1 MFPSVTNV
9 SLQTVLQFCN
19 PHILLNLLSNILSEA
34 ASLKAQLVKNPP
46 AMQETPVRFLSGEEL
61 LANDRLPTLVFLGFS
76 CGSAGKVSTCNA
88 GYLGLIRACED
99 PLETGRLPTPVF
111 WPREFMRFRMDKDDL
126 YSPRGPKELDTTE
139 LLSLHFILSE
149 APPVTLILLF
159 YF

>member
-111 WPREFMRFRMDKDDL
+111 WPGEFYGL
-126 YSPRGPKELDTTE
+126 
-139 LLSLHFILSE
+139 
-149 APPVTLILLF
+149 
-159 YF
+159 